1 MRVVRICPENNKD
14 HKKTFNGATTVP
26 LRFYIMRLQMI
37 GP

>member
-26 LRFYIMRLQMI
+26 LRFMRLQMI